1 VSLPHI
7 SRLAPAD
14 VGAVPTSEP
23 ANPALIQRLHDT
35 LARAVELEET
45 FEAQH
50 RLPVHASSGLRRDE
64 ATGNAASV
72 FNTASA
78 AMVGALD
85 HLHTW
90 YQIVAGDLKRFP
102 LPVFSHYTLAHAAYE
117 PALLTLWLLDPEVD
131 SDERIGR
138 GYAAQLRSLED
149 MRKFQTDAGMTSA
162 AANATPLY
170 DRLFAAARAAGY
182 VKRNTKGDEQL
193 TVGPPSMV
201 DLFNRYDQPNG
212 LVSKP
217 AWLYRVLS
225 GHTHGREWAMMR
237 GASESDLEGFDT
249 SMNFIRPDLPLL
261 CHLAERTV
269 AVVGRAVAVHMHYR
283 AETHEG
289 SGR

>member
-1 VSLPHI
+1 MDGRKSV
-7 SRLAPAD
+7 AD
-14 VGAVPTSEP
+14 AGAVSTSEP
-23 ANPALIQRLHDT
+23 PYPAPIQRLHDT

-50 RLPVHASSGLRRDE
+50 RRPIDASSLLRRDE

-72 FNTASA
+72 FNTASVA
-78 AMVGALD
+78 LVGALD
-85 HLHTW
+85 HLTTW

-102 LPVFSHYTLAHAAYE
+102 LPVFSHYTLARAAYE

-149 MRKFQTDAGMTSA
+149 MRKFQGDAGMTGE

-170 DRLFAAARAAGY
+170 DRLFAAARAIGY

-193 TVGPPSMV
+193 TVGVPSMV

-225 GHTHGREWAMMR
+225 GHAHGREWAMMR
-237 GASESDLEGFDT
+237 GASESDLEGGFGT
-249 SMNFIRPDLPLL
+249 SMNVIRPDLPLL

-269 AVVGRAVAVHMHYR
+269 AVVGRAVASHVHYR
-283 AETHEG
+283 ADTHE
-289 SGR
+289 SPGR

>member
-1 VSLPHI
+1 MSL
-7 SRLAPAD
+7 
-14 VGAVPTSEP
+14 
-23 ANPALIQRLHDT
+23 PALIQRLHDT
-35 LARAVELEET
+35 LARAVELQKT

-50 RLPVHASSGLRRDE
+50 RLPIHASSLLRRDE

-72 FNTASA
+72 FNTASV

-102 LPVFSHYTLAHAAYE
+102 LPIYSHYTLARAAYE

-131 SDERIGR
+131 SDERVGR

-149 MRKFQTDAGMTSA
+149 MRNFQSDAEMTGE
-162 AANATPLY
+162 AANAPRLHE
-170 DRLFAAARAAGY
+170 RLFAAARAAGY
-182 VKRNTKGDEQL
+182 VKRSRNGEEVL
-193 TVGPPSMV
+193 TVGMPSMV
-201 DLFNRYDQPNG
+201 DLFNRYDQRSG

-225 GHTHGREWAMMR
+225 GNTHGREWAMMH
-237 GASESDLEGFDT
+237 GASESDAEGFD
-249 SMNFIRPDLPLL
+249 SNMNFIRPDLPLL

-269 AVVGRAVAVHMHYR
+269 AVVGRAVALHAHYR
-283 AETHEG
+283 ADTHE
-289 SGR
+289 SPGR